1 VSFQLDSSGTATDY
15 VRSLIGEANKM
26 EVKGERILGSP
37 RALAK
42 FTLPDADCCFFSEGL
57 IISTGN
63 SFDVAGPN
71 RRNNSGVSLG
81 VRGRNHLARMARNV
95 SMDASLLQF
104 DFQPRGDSLEFEFIF
119 ASEEYPEFV
128 NRGVN
133 DVFVFM
139 LTDMESNEVKN
150 LATVPGTLEPIS
162 IDNIN
167 HRRHHRLY
175 RNNEYWSNQ
184 RMDFWQQNKELALMA
199 NVLQFDGYTVPLKA
213 SAKVVPGRWYKMSLE
228 ISDIGDG
235 MYDSAV
241 FLKAGSFTDDPAGKL
256 EMANLNPNLNLN
268 PDLASQEWLHTRT
281 ESDTTVLELQLYF
294 EHDEYELVD
303 TEVNKLKEVLDQ
315 LRGYSILVKG
325 HTDDQGEESYNKV
338 LSERRA
344 SQVVYELRQLG
355 IDSQK
360 LSSVGRGE
368 YEPLEE
374 GDSDEVRAK
383 NRRVELWLFN

>member
-1 VSFQLDSSGTATDY
+1 
-15 VRSLIGEANKM
+15 
-26 EVKGERILGSP
+26 
-37 RALAK
+37 
-42 FTLPDADCCFFSEGL
+42 
-57 IISTGN
+57 
-63 SFDVAGPN
+63 
-71 RRNNSGVSLG
+71 
-81 VRGRNHLARMARNV
+81 
-95 SMDASLLQF
+95 
-104 DFQPRGDSLEFEFIF
+104 
-119 ASEEYPEFV
+119 
-128 NRGVN
+128 
-133 DVFVFM
+133 
-139 LTDMESNEVKN
+139 
-150 LATVPGTLEPIS
+150 
-162 IDNIN
+162 
-167 HRRHHRLY
+167 
-175 RNNEYWSNQ
+175 
-184 RMDFWQQNKELALMA
+184 MA

-268 PDLASQEWLHTRT
+268 PYLASREWLHTRT

-383 NRRVELWLFN
+383 NRRVELWFFN